1 MRGRGKSLQ
10 SLILLTGT
18 TKWPSIMGFAVQ
30 RHQSSSIRA
39 TKSECEDEAVV
50 TDMLYRIRQVNS
62 MPQEV
67 ESRLLDFLVDGI
79 QLGQVGGVR
88 SFIVSTIA
96 STPGSNFD

>member
-1 MRGRGKSLQ
+1 
-10 SLILLTGT
+10 
-18 TKWPSIMGFAVQ
+18 MGFAVQ
-30 RHQSSSIRA
+30 RRQLSSIRA
-39 TKSECEDEAVV
+39 TKSECDDEAVV
-50 TDMLYRIRQVNS
+50 KDMLYRIRQVNS

-88 SFIVSTIA
+88 SFVVLCTVA